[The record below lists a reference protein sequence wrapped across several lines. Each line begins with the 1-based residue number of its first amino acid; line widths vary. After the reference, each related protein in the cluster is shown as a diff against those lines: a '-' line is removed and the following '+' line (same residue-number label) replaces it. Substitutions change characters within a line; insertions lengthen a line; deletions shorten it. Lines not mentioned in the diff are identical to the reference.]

1 MTEADPKFA
10 LEIKKLQRKADF
22 CRYAHGRLHAR
33 YVTWQNA
40 AVVLIAVI
48 SFVMTLRVLG
58 YLDPLRE
65 WKEWTPV
72 AGIALSTL
80 ILFVQA
86 ISYGLEW
93 KGKRVAH
100 ATALHIWGQWIHN
113 ARSLKEELP
122 KCSDAEVE
130 VKMKNIHAEYGRCME
145 RTESSGALIPNKC
158 FLAYKAEHKRYL
170 EISQKIDSCSGEQ
183 LDDIIKDIKKRKIL

>member
-1 MTEADPKFA
+1 MTESNPKFNQ
-10 LEIKKLQRKADF
+10 EIEKLARKAEF
-22 CRYAHGRLHAR
+22 CRYAHSRLHAY
-33 YVTWQNA
+33 YVRWQS
-40 AVVLIAVI
+40 AVAIIIAVI

-72 AGIALSTL
+72 AGIALSAL

-86 ISYGLEW
+86 LSCELEW

-122 KCSDAEVE
+122 KCSDAEAE

-158 FLAYKAEHKRYL
+158 FLAYKAGHKRYL